1 MIAAADQT
9 MNQPRQEEVP
19 RADPAGAGSHAPP
32 SERELLALPLLS
44 AAVLWTTVLL
54 SHRSLSK
61 VIFDYGDN
69 DAYLL
74 VEDAIRRWDF
84 HGLDVQHFMGYPY
97 FIAGLSLLFHVSPM
111 FALCFISA
119 IFSLT
124 SVFLVAR
131 LFGPWIAGYFALTN
145 LVWLQL
151 SFLGGSEPLALA
163 LGLAALVCF
172 RRDRVFLA
180 ALLGSVSV
188 TVRPLMFFVLVG
200 IGMALL
206 VQKRI
211 GAFFVALGTGLAVG
225 SLYVLPLAL
234 YFGDPLL
241 TVHSYTTR
249 DYGGGGVPGPH
260 GHLFGWPF
268 HGIVA
273 GMLAHPAPWSN
284 LLLSCF
290 WIGLVLAGV
299 GMMFTRSFREYA
311 RTHPNEAI
319 FCGLYLLATF
329 SYDYLIWAR
338 SNFIRFCIP
347 ALPFVFYALS
357 RFLPKDRRILWALG
371 VLNAVAAALSAIGV
385 RNVIRIP

>member
-32 SERELLALPLLS
+32 SERELLALSLLS

-54 SHRSLSK
+54 SHRSLST
-61 VIFDYGDN
+61 VI
-69 DAYLL
+69 
-74 VEDAIRRWDF
+74 
-84 HGLDVQHFMGYPY
+84 
-97 FIAGLSLLFHVSPM
+97 S
-111 FALCFISA
+111 
-119 IFSLT
+119 
-124 SVFLVAR
+124 
-131 LFGPWIAGYFALTN
+131 
-145 LVWLQL
+145 
-151 SFLGGSEPLALA
+151 
-163 LGLAALVCF
+163 
-172 RRDRVFLA
+172 
-180 ALLGSVSV
+180 
-188 TVRPLMFFVLVG
+188 
-200 IGMALL
+200 
-206 VQKRI
+206 
-211 GAFFVALGTGLAVG
+211 
-225 SLYVLPLAL
+225 
-234 YFGDPLL
+234 
-241 TVHSYTTR
+241 
-249 DYGGGGVPGPH
+249 H